1 MPPKA
6 VTYQPN
12 SIIYFK
18 GDISD
23 RVFIL
28 NAGKVTLKYTDV
40 ETGQDV
46 HELIKTGEFFGVKSA
61 LGRYARDETAIALTE
76 AKCISMT
83 VPDFEAMASKN
94 IRVVMKMLQVF
105 SNQLRRIHKRVQSLM
120 ALDEQSNPEAGL
132 FSIAEYYL
140 KTRQYAQAIYTFNR
154 YLIYY
159 PSGRH
164 ADEATRHLE
173 SAEQALGKYGQGK
186 GPAAAA
192 PAPVAPAPA
201 PAAARPEKSREL
213 SGAGQRFYDAMSLVT
228 AEKYDEALKAF
239 QQIIAEGG
247 EEEYAAK
254 SRFEI
259 GRCQFF
265 LKRYE
270 QSIRAF
276 SELVQAYP
284 KHPDLA
290 EAIYY
295 VAQSQAQLGQ
305 TAKAEGL
312 YKRLLTM
319 TKEGDALQRRV
330 RKAMRDLEG
339 AQQR

>member
-6 VTYQPN
+6 VVYQPN

-28 NAGKVTLKYTDV
+28 NAGKVTLKYMDV

-46 HELIKTGEFFGVKSA
+46 HEPIKTGEFFGVKSA

-76 AKCISMT
+76 AKCIAMT
-83 VPDFEAMASKN
+83 VPDFEALASKN

-140 KTRQYAQAIYTFNR
+140 KSRQYAQAIYAFGR
-154 YLIYY
+154 YLTYY

-164 ADEATRHLE
+164 SDQATKHLE
-173 SAEQALGKYGQGK
+173 AAEQALGKYGQGK
-186 GPAAAA
+186 GPAAVVEPAA
-192 PAPVAPAPA
+192 AQAVP
-201 PAAARPEKSREL
+201 AARPEKSREL
-213 SGAGQRFYDAMSLVT
+213 SGVAQRFYDAMSLVT
-228 AEKYDEALKAF
+228 AEKYEEGLKAF
-239 QQIIAEGG
+239 QQIAAEGG
-247 EEEYAAK
+247 EEEYVAK

-259 GRCQFF
+259 GRCHFF

-270 QSIRAF
+270 PSIRAF
-276 SELVQAYP
+276 SELVQSYP

-312 YKRLLTM
+312 YKKLLTM

>member
-1 MPPKA
+1 VPPKA
-6 VTYQPN
+6 VSYRPN

-28 NAGKVTLKYTDV
+28 NAGKVTLKYIDV

-46 HELIKTGEFFGVKSA
+46 HELVKTGEFFGVKSA
-61 LGRYARDETAIALTE
+61 LGRYARDETAIALTD
-76 AKCISMT
+76 ATCISMS

-132 FSIAEYYL
+132 FAIAEYYL
-140 KTRQYAQAIYTFNR
+140 KSRLYSQAIYGFGR
-154 YLIYY
+154 YLTYY
-159 PSGRH
+159 PSGKH
-164 ADEATRHLE
+164 ADQATKHLE
-173 SAEQALGKYGQGK
+173 AAEQALGKYGQGR
-186 GPAAAA
+186 GPGSAPAAAA
-192 PAPVAPAPA
+192 AAGAAA
-201 PAAARPEKSREL
+201 PAARPDKTREL
-213 SGAGQRFYDAMSLVT
+213 SGSGQRYYDAVSLVT
-228 AEKYDEALKAF
+228 AEKYEEALKAF
-239 QQIIAEGG
+239 RAIIAGG
-247 EEEYAAK
+247 AEEEYVAK

-259 GRCQFF
+259 GRCHFF
-265 LKRYE
+265 LRRYAE
-270 QSIRAF
+270 SIKSF

-295 VAQSQAQLGQ
+295 VAQSQTQLGQ
-305 TAKAEGL
+305 KAKAEGL
-312 YKRLLTM
+312 YRKLLTM
-319 TKEGDALQRRV
+319 VKESDALHRKV

-339 AQQR
+339 APQ

>member
-1 MPPKA
+1 VPPKA
-6 VTYQPN
+6 VSYRAN

-28 NAGKVTLKYTDV
+28 NAGKVTLKYIDV

-46 HELIKTGEFFGVKSA
+46 HEYVKTGEFFGVKSS
-61 LGRYARDETAIALTE
+61 LGRYARDETAIALTD
-76 AKCISMT
+76 AQCIAMS

-105 SNQLRRIHKRVQSLM
+105 SNQLRRIHKRVQSLL
-120 ALDEQSNPEAGL
+120 ALDEQSNPESGL

-140 KTRQYAQAIYTFNR
+140 KSRQYAQAIYAFGR
-154 YLIYY
+154 YLTYY

-164 ADEATRHLE
+164 ADQANRYLD

-186 GPAAAA
+186 GPSGET
-192 PAPVAPAPA
+192 PA
-201 PAAARPEKSREL
+201 AAARPEKSREL
-213 SGAGQRFYDAMSLVT
+213 SGAAQRFYDAMSLVT
-228 AEKYDEALKAF
+228 GEKYEEALKAF
-239 QQIIAEGG
+239 QAIVAEGA
-247 EEEYAAK
+247 EEEYVAK
-254 SRFEI
+254 GRFEI
-259 GRCQFF
+259 GRCHFF
-265 LKRYE
+265 LKRFE
-270 QSIRAF
+270 QSIKAF

-295 VAQSQAQLGQ
+295 VAQSQGQLGQ

-312 YKRLLTM
+312 YRKLLTM
-319 TKEGDALQRRV
+319 VKEGDALHRKV

>member
-6 VTYQPN
+6 VIYQPN

-83 VPDFEAMASKN
+83 VPDFEAMATKN

-140 KTRQYAQAIYTFNR
+140 KARQYAQAIYTFGR
-154 YLIYY
+154 YLTYY

-164 ADEATRHLE
+164 SDEATRHLE

-186 GPAAAA
+186 GPAAAG
-192 PAPVAPAPA
+192 A
-201 PAAARPEKSREL
+201 PAAAAAAAPAARSERSREL
-213 SGAGQRFYDAMSLVT
+213 SGAAQRFYDAMSLVT
-228 AEKYDEALKAF
+228 TEKYEDGLKQF
-239 QQIIAEGG
+239 QQIIADGA

-259 GRCQFF
+259 GRCHFF

-312 YKRLLTM
+312 YRKLLTM
-319 TKEGDALQRRV
+319 TKESDALYRKV

>member
-6 VTYQPN
+6 VSYRPN

-28 NAGKVTLKYTDV
+28 NAGKVTLKYIDV

-46 HELIKTGEFFGVKSA
+46 HELVKTGEFFGVKSA
-61 LGRYARDETAIALTE
+61 LGRYARDETAIALTD
-76 AKCISMT
+76 AKCISMS

-140 KTRQYAQAIYTFNR
+140 KSRLYAQSIYAFGR
-154 YLIYY
+154 YLTYY
-159 PSGRH
+159 PSGKH
-164 ADEATRHLE
+164 ADQATKHLE

-186 GPAAAA
+186 GPGAAPAAAAAAAAA
-192 PAPVAPAPA
+192 P
-201 PAAARPEKSREL
+201 AARPEKSREL
-213 SGAGQRFYDAMSLVT
+213 SGTGQRFYDAVSLVT

-239 QQIIAEGG
+239 QQIIASGAEQ
-247 EEEYAAK
+247 EYVAK

-259 GRCQFF
+259 GRCHFF
-265 LKRYE
+265 LKRYSD
-270 QSIRAF
+270 SIKSF
-276 SELVQAYP
+276 SELVQTYP

-295 VAQSQAQLGQ
+295 VAQSQTQLGQ
-305 TAKAEGL
+305 KTKAEGL
-312 YKRLLTM
+312 YRRLLTM
-319 TKEGDALQRRV
+319 TKETDALHRKV

-339 AQQR
+339 APQ

>member
-6 VTYQPN
+6 VIYQPN

-28 NAGKVTLKYTDV
+28 NAGKVTLKYMDV

-46 HELIKTGEFFGVKSA
+46 HEPIKTGEFFGVKSA
-61 LGRYARDETAIALTE
+61 LGRYPRDETAIALTE

-83 VPDFEAMASKN
+83 VPDFEALASKN

-140 KTRQYAQAIYTFNR
+140 KSRQYAQAIYAFGR
-154 YLIYY
+154 YLTYY

-164 ADEATRHLE
+164 SDQATRHLE
-173 SAEQALGKYGQGK
+173 AAEQALGKYGQGK
-186 GPAAAA
+186 GPAAEPAA
-192 PAPVAPAPA
+192 A
-201 PAAARPEKSREL
+201 PAAAARPDRSREL
-213 SGAGQRFYDAMSLVT
+213 SGTAQRFYDAMSLVT

-239 QQIIAEGG
+239 QQIAAEGA
-247 EEEYAAK
+247 EEEYVAK

-259 GRCQFF
+259 GRCHFF

-270 QSIRAF
+270 PSIRAF

-312 YKRLLTM
+312 YKKLLTM

-330 RKAMRDLEG
+330 RKAMRELEG

>member
-6 VTYQPN
+6 VVYQPN

-28 NAGKVTLKYTDV
+28 NAGKVTLKYMDV

-46 HELIKTGEFFGVKSA
+46 HEPIKTGEFFGVKSA
-61 LGRYARDETAIALTE
+61 LGRYPRDETAIALTE

-83 VPDFEAMASKN
+83 VPDFEALASKN

-140 KTRQYAQAIYTFNR
+140 KSRQYAQAIYAFGR
-154 YLIYY
+154 YLTYY

-164 ADEATRHLE
+164 SDQATKYLEA
-173 SAEQALGKYGQGK
+173 AEQALGKYGQGK

-192 PAPVAPAPA
+192 E
-201 PAAARPEKSREL
+201 PAAAAPRPERSRQL
-213 SGAGQRFYDAMSLVT
+213 SGAAQRFYDAMSLVT
-228 AEKYDEALKAF
+228 AEKYEEGLKAF
-239 QQIIAEGG
+239 QQIVAEGG
-247 EEEYAAK
+247 EEEYVAK

-259 GRCQFF
+259 GRCHFF

-270 QSIRAF
+270 PSIRAF
-276 SELVQAYP
+276 SELVQTYP

-305 TAKAEGL
+305 KAKAEGL
-312 YKRLLTM
+312 YKKLLTM
-319 TKEGDALQRRV
+319 TKEGDSLQRRV